1 MTEYYEHLHKKSVF
15 DNKTFCKTV
24 KPTLLDKVYARD
36 RVHLIEKGETVKD
49 GLEKANIFKIFLS
62 NIVKS
67 LQISKNKGRL
77 RTFYR

>member
-1 MTEYYEHLHKKSVF
+1 MTEYYEHLNKKSVF

-49 GLEKANIFKIFLS
+49 RIR
-62 NIVKS
+62 
-67 LQISKNKGRL
+67 KGKH
-77 RTFYR
+77 F